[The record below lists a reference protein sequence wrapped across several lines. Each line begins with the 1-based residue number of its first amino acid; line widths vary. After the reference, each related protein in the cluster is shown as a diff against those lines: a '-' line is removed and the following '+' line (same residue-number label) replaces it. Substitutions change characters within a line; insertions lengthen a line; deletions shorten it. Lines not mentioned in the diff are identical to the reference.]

1 MTTSPAHI
9 KAQKRI
15 ADILCKHYKHIGT
28 EIYTPTPN
36 EKYIYDGEE
45 FVIKPYSLDV
55 QGTDPLPGCIC
66 EHKYICVEVDG
77 KKGHKTSKRQTI
89 RDKKR
94 TKQIEDE
101 NDEFYI
107 TRIDTKDLVG
117 RGYVNPKTKKRHS
130 ILTDAEIL
138 TELGVKCQHA

>member
-45 FVIKPYSLDV
+45 FVIKPYKIDV
-55 QGTDPLPGCIC
+55 YA
-66 EHKYICVEVDG
+66 YIPRTNCDCKHRQIGIEVDG
-77 KKGHKTSKRQTI
+77 KKGHKTSKRQYTEI
-89 RDKKR
+89 FCELALLLAAY
-94 TKQIEDE
+94 T
-101 NDEFYI
+101 DEFI
-107 TRIDTKDLVG
+107 SIDL
-117 RGYVNPKTKKRHS
+117 
-130 ILTDAEIL
+130 ILKIW
-138 TELGVKCQHA
+138 